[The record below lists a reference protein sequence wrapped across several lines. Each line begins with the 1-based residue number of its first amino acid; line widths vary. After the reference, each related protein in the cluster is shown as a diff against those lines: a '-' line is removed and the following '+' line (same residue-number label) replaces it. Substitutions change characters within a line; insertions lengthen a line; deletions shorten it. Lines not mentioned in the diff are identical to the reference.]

1 MKKLVAV
8 FVAILLCLWMISAPV
23 LADDTEPAPESTDT
37 TITSPE
43 YPPPPDGYVGVWPPP
58 DPDILLDGGGPPP
71 PEADGD
77 GGDDGG
83 WDVPGE

>member
-8 FVAILLCLWMISAPV
+8 FVAILLCLWMISASLYADPGEETVPDNTGAV
-23 LADDTEPAPESTDT
+23 LTNPD
-37 TITSPE
+37 

-71 PEADGD
+71 PTGD